1 MEKLDL
7 TNQIY
12 DPARLATMVLDDPSL
27 LQELLEGV
35 TPDPKP
41 EARRGNCSKAL
52 LWLAEHNPQTLLP
65 HWGHFADLL
74 LSDNGYSIYVAL
86 YVVASLSGL
95 VSEEEFRT
103 AYPDILHVLHDKRTM
118 VAGHSALNAGKIALA
133 RPEVSD
139 DVIEHL
145 LQVKTGLVSAYVIE
159 ALDSLYDHAQNKPAI
174 LAYVR
179 SQAGSNSPKSRK
191 LAAVFLKRHSAV

>member
-7 TNQIY
+7 TNQVY
-12 DPARLATMVLDDPSL
+12 DPARLAAMALDDPSL
-27 LQELLEGV
+27 LQELLDGV

-65 HWGHFADLL
+65 HWGHFAALL
-74 LSDNGYSIYVAL
+74 RCDNGYSLYVAL
-86 YVVASLSGL
+86 YVIASLSGL
-95 VSEEEFRT
+95 VPEEEFQA
-103 AYPDILHVLHDKRTM
+103 AYQDILHLLHDKRTM

-133 RPEVSD
+133 RPEVWD

-145 LQVKTGLVSAYVIE
+145 LQVKPGLVSAYVIE
-159 ALDSLYDHAQNKPAI
+159 ALEELYDHAQNKPAI

-179 SQAGSNSPKSRK
+179 SQAGSESPKARK
-191 LAAVFLKRHSAV
+191 LGAAFLKKHSAV